1 MRKSALIFLVAAA
14 CGGGGGSTV
23 DGPHGNEGTSQ
34 SIKISGTA
42 TQQSLTGNAPA
53 PGVTVAAFK
62 NSDENTAVTMATT
75 AMDGTYSLTVMTN
88 GAPLDG
94 YLKATKTGNADTY
107 LYPPAPLA
115 MDFAGASINEL
126 DTNLYDTLS
135 TNAQIG
141 CGNTGTQ
148 TLVVLEVFD
157 TAMMPVA
164 GVTVTATPAAG
175 KTGYSGANGLPDFTL
190 TSTQADGRA
199 FLCQVAAGSLTV
211 TGTKTGATFKT
222 TSLKARTGAFTT
234 TIVTE

>member
-1 MRKSALIFLVAAA
+1 MRKSALIFLAAAA
-14 CGGGGGSTV
+14 CGGGGSTV
-23 DGPHGNEGTSQ
+23 DGPHGTESGGH

-42 TQQSLTGNAPA
+42 TQQALTGNSPA
-53 PGVTVAAFK
+53 PGVVVAAFK

-75 AMDGTYSLTVMTN
+75 AMDGTYSLTVMTD
-88 GAPLDG
+88 GSPLDG

-115 MDFAGASINEL
+115 MDFAGASVNEL

-135 TNAQIG
+135 TNTTIG

-157 TAMMPVA
+157 TAQMPVA
-164 GVTVTATPAAG
+164 GVAVTMTPAAG

-199 FLCQVAAGSLTV
+199 FLCQVVAGAVTV

-234 TIVTE
+234 TIVSE